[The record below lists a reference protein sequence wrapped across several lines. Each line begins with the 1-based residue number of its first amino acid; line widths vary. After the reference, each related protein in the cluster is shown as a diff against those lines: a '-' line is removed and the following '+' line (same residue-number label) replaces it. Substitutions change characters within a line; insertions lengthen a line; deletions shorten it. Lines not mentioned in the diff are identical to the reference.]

1 MNEDYST
8 VTDADLQREIDAIHA
23 ELVAR
28 EQARADE
35 AAQRELAIYNAV
47 AEVDAL
53 IGPEGLTEPNMTTLN
68 GVLLYTDAQMQQNAG
83 IALRLAFMAVRQLA
97 RIVRNLAAAR

>member
-8 VTDADLQREIDAIHA
+8 VADADLQREIDAMHA
-23 ELVAR
+23 ELAAR
-28 EQARADE
+28 AQARADE
-35 AAQRELAIYNAV
+35 AAQRQQAIYNAV

-53 IGPEGLTEPNMTTLN
+53 IGAEDLTEPNMTTLN
-68 GVLLYTDAQMQQNAG
+68 GVLLYTDEQMQQNAG
-83 IALRLAFMAVRQLA
+83 VALRLAFTAIRQLA